1 MNKNDDTA
9 SMTEEPAKAK
19 RGKLHVTTMIA
30 IALITLSCIL
40 FGLIFVI
47 PFLHLSITQKSIMV
61 SALIIGMEI
70 TWWIGVAL
78 VGKQLIMKYIK
89 YINPR
94 SWFSRK
100 NKDL

>member
-1 MNKNDDTA
+1 
-9 SMTEEPAKAK
+9 
-19 RGKLHVTTMIA
+19 MIA

-78 VGKQLIMKYIK
+78 VGKQLIIKYIK
-89 YINPR
+89 YLNPQ

-100 NKDL
+100 DKDL